1 MTALDIN
8 DLGEKIITGSSNGK
22 VCVWDLK
29 NMRFEKE
36 LDKLE
41 HTIEHVRILSKAPE
55 RCIVYSSPKP
65 EIQVYDV
72 AAGTKSFIN
81 VPHLGQCS
89 KIYVEKSEV
98 LFCVVFIDGTL
109 GIFNLIER

>member
-1 MTALDIN
+1 
-8 DLGEKIITGSSNGK
+8 
-22 VCVWDLK
+22 
-29 NMRFEKE
+29 MRFEKE

-41 HTIEHVRILSKAPE
+41 HTIEHVRILSKTPE
-55 RCIVYSSPKP
+55 KCIVYSSPKP
-65 EIQVYDV
+65 EIQLYDI

-89 KIYVEKSEV
+89 RIIVEKSEV
-98 LFCVVFIDGTL
+98 IFCAVFTDGSL